1 MTVPNVRELIL
12 AVTIL
17 GLAAVA
23 LAAFASLLVQS
34 TSATTDATTKTVGG
48 GRLETE

>member
-1 MTVPNVRELIL
+1 MLELIL
-12 AVTIL
+12 AVKIL

-34 TSATTDATTKTVGG
+34 TSTTTDATTKTVGG